1 MSRAFDAHDDQER
14 AEIRFILSALPYG
27 HPARAAH
34 RAGADAMT
42 LTRLVDRQELVEKLT
57 KAWLDGYNRKLRR
70 EGKFPR

>member
-1 MSRAFDAHDDQER
+1 
-14 AEIRFILSALPYG
+14 
-27 HPARAAH
+27 
-34 RAGADAMT
+34 MT